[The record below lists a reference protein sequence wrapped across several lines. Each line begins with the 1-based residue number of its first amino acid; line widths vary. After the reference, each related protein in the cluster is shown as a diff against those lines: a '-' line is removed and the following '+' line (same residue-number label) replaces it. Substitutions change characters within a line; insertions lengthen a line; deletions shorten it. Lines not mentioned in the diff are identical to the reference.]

1 MQDGRFPA
9 IEPYDS
15 GMLDV
20 GDGHQVYWECCG
32 NPAGKPAL
40 YLHGGPG
47 SLVSSNRKRHTQSAA
62 KPIALAAVHPSHN
75 VSLLLTQTTEP
86 IGLVANVSKRN
97 LLARWP
103 YHENKNPLL

>member
-1 MQDGRFPA
+1 MSGPFSH

-15 GMLDV
+15 GMLDG

-47 SLVSSNRKRHTQSAA
+47 SACSAGQRRFFDPHVYRRAQCRLRGKLV
-62 KPIALAAVHPSHN
+62 
-75 VSLLLTQTTEP
+75 
-86 IGLVANVSKRN
+86 
-97 LLARWP
+97 
-103 YHENKNPLL
+103 